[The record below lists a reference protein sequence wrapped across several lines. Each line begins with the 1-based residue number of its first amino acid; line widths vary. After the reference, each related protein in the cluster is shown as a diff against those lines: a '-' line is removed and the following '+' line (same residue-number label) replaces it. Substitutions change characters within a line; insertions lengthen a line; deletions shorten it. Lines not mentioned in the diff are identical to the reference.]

1 MSVPADRLTAADLLD
16 HVDRAE
22 AAFADGDQLVEVERQ
37 GRLRV
42 VFVIDERLKQ
52 LERVIAHMREP
63 HYSEAMELLGT
74 LKRARI
80 SQSIK
85 PPDVCEQLRR
95 VIAQW
100 DVMRQSRRRA
110 A

>member
-1 MSVPADRLTAADLLD
+1 MSVAADRLTAADLRD

-22 AAFADGDQLVEVERQ
+22 ATFADGDQLVDVERQ

-52 LERVIAHMREP
+52 RERVIAHMRDP
-63 HYSEAMELLGT
+63 DYSEAMELLGT
-74 LKRARI
+74 LKRARV
-80 SQSIK
+80 SQGIK
-85 PPDVCEQLRR
+85 PPDVCEQLRQL
-95 VIAQW
+95 ISDW
-100 DVMRQSRRRA
+100 DAVRQSRRRA